1 MNPRVAHATT
11 ADGVRI
17 AYTTVGRGP
26 PILRIPQARWDHLEG
41 WFAIPAYRQMVER
54 LAMERTVVLFDPRGT
69 GLSDR
74 ANANYTLETQ
84 LLDARAVIEATGIEQ
99 FAVLGW
105 QMGSPAAI
113 ASAWKRQDQVT
124 ALALVNPDADGRQF
138 LEVPE
143 IKARQVYRTLGE
155 PVWHEYR
162 SVQARAILGDSD
174 PQILHQV
181 VDLMG
186 RACGPEVIRKH
197 AEQHGRINVTPLLS
211 QLPMPGM
218 VVLSESCPWRELS
231 RDVARRI
238 PRCKTVSEPGA
249 SLLWLSDQST
259 EALLAFLREAGR
271 GDGSGGGQAFA
282 PGEQLSARELEV
294 LTLLADGESNAGVA
308 AVLSISENTVL
319 HHVSSIL
326 RKLGAKNRT
335 HAVSIAHRNGLF
347 RD

>member
-1 MNPRVAHATT
+1 MNSRVAEAVT

-17 AYTTVGRGP
+17 AYSVMGHGP
-26 PILRIPQARWDHLEG
+26 PLLRIPQARWDHLEG
-41 WFAIPAYRQMVER
+41 WWAIPGYRLMMER
-54 LAMERTVVLFDPRGT
+54 LANEHTLVLYDPRGT

-74 ANANYTLETQ
+74 GATNYTLETQ
-84 LLDARAVIEATGIEQ
+84 LLDARAVIDAAGIEQ

-113 ASAWKRQDQVT
+113 AAAWKWQDQVT
-124 ALALVNPDADGRQF
+124 ALALVNPDSDGRQF

-155 PVWHEYR
+155 PVWLEYR
-162 SVQARAILGDSD
+162 LVQAHSIIGDSD
-174 PQILHQV
+174 TQLLHQV

-186 RACGPEVIRKH
+186 RACTPDVIRIH

-211 QLPMPGM
+211 QLPMPGF
-218 VVLSESCPWRELS
+218 VVLSEGCPWRELS
-231 RDVARRI
+231 RDVARRL

-249 SLLWLSDQST
+249 SLFWLSEQSID
-259 EALLAFLREAGR
+259 ALLAFLRESSRDGAAG
-271 GDGSGGGQAFA
+271 DVT
-282 PGEQLSARELEV
+282 PGEPLSVRELEV
-294 LTLLADGESNAGVA
+294 LALLANGESNAEIA
-308 AVLSISENTVL
+308 DALSISENTVL

-335 HAVSIAHRNGLF
+335 HAVSIAHRIGLL

>member
-1 MNPRVAHATT
+1 MAGVSHATT

-17 AYTTVGRGP
+17 AYTTVGHGP
-26 PILRIPQARWDHLEG
+26 ALVRIPQARWDHLEG
-41 WFAIPAYRQMVER
+41 WFAIPPYRRMVER
-54 LAMERTVVLFDPRGT
+54 LASEHTVVLYDARGT

-74 ANANYTLETQ
+74 SAMNYTLETQ
-84 LLDARAVIEATGIEQ
+84 LLDARAVLDAVGAER

-113 ASAWKRQDQVT
+113 AAAWKWQSQVT
-124 ALALVNPDADGRQF
+124 ALALVNPDSDGRQF

-174 PQILHQV
+174 PQLLRQV

-197 AEQHGRINVTPLLS
+197 AEQHGRINVMPLLS
-211 QLPMPGM
+211 QLAMPGM
-218 VVLSESCPWRELS
+218 MVVSEACPWRELS
-231 RDVARRI
+231 RDVARRL

-249 SLLWLSDQST
+249 SLLWLSDTST
-259 EALLAFLREAGR
+259 DALLAFLREAGR
-271 GDGSGGGQAFA
+271 DGGGETVALDTGT
-282 PGEQLSARELEV
+282 PLSNRELEV
-294 LTLLADGESNAGVA
+294 LTLLANGESNAGVGA
-308 AVLSISENTVL
+308 ALSISENTVL

-326 RKLGAKNRT
+326 RKLGARNRT

-347 RD
+347 GD

>member
-1 MNPRVAHATT
+1 MRPVVTHATT

-17 AYTTVGRGP
+17 AYATVGHGP
-26 PILRIPQARWDHLEG
+26 PLVRIPQARWDHLEG
-41 WFAIPAYRQMVER
+41 WFAIPPYRRMVEQ
-54 LAMERTVVLFDPRGT
+54 LASEHTVVLYDPRGT

-74 ANANYTLETQ
+74 SAVNYTLETQ
-84 LLDARAVIEATGIEQ
+84 LLDARAVLDAVGAER

-113 ASAWKRQDQVT
+113 AAAWKWQEQVT

-143 IKARQVYRTLGE
+143 IKARQVYRSLGE

-162 SVQARAILGDSD
+162 SVQAHAIVGDAD
-174 PQILHQV
+174 PQLLHQV

-211 QLPMPGM
+211 QLTMPAM
-218 VVLSESCPWRELS
+218 VALSESCPWRELS

-249 SLLWLSDQST
+249 SLLWLSEKST
-259 EALLAFLREAGR
+259 ESLLAFLREAGR
-271 GDGSGGGQAFA
+271 DIGGSGPALE
-282 PGEQLSARELEV
+282 PGVALSGRELEV
-294 LTLLADGESNAGVA
+294 LTLLANGESNAGVGA
-308 AVLSISENTVL
+308 ALSISENTVL
-319 HHVSSIL
+319 HHVSSII